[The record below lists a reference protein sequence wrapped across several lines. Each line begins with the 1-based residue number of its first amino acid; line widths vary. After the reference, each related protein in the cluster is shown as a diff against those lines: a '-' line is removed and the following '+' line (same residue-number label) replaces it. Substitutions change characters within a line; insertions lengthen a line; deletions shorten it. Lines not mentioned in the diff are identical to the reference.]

1 MQNILKIK
9 RTKTALALNLAIIAC
24 EIAAII
30 IVFFKIGC
38 YPLVY
43 YTEDSNLFALVACA
57 VMAISQ
63 KWKRNSALG
72 SNVQIYGGG
81 CAFGN
86 IYRSSCR
93 TFPDAWRGHKRLAL
107 YAF

>member
-1 MQNILKIK
+1 MQNTLKIK
-9 RTKTALALNLAIIAC
+9 RTKTALAFVCTCCLCGYGRLS
-24 EIAAII
+24 
-30 IVFFKIGC
+30 G
-38 YPLVY
+38 
-43 YTEDSNLFALVACA
+43 
-57 VMAISQ
+57 AISQ
-63 KWKRNSALG
+63 KRKRNSALG

-93 TFPDAWRGHKRLAL
+93 AFSDAWRGHKRLVL